1 MLPLVANRWF
11 KSQNLTD
18 GRSERSERFDQDSL
32 GGARKAEGA
41 SGAGRT
47 LTPEAMPS
55 NGKEMDGTEECK
67 TELDYLN
74 GMVTK
79 KAISNGGCR

>member
-1 MLPLVANRWF
+1 MHSWGDPKNV
-11 KSQNLTD
+11 TD
-18 GRSERSERFDQDSL
+18 GHSERSERFDQDSL

-47 LTPEAMPS
+47 LTPEAVPS

-67 TELDYLN
+67 TELDCLN
-74 GMVTK
+74 GHEETHVEWW
-79 KAISNGGCR
+79 CR